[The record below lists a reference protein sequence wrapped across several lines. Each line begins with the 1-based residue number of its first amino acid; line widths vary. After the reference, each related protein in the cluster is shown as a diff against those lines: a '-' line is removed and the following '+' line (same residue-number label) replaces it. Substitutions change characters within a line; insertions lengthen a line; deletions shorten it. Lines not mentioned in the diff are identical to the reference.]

1 LALTLE
7 ERREIAAW
15 FDAHSDELP
24 ERVRSFLALHQRYLA
39 AEHNL
44 GKQLELAWRELR
56 RALHLTPSSE
66 RSRGSSG
73 SPLSAVPASMKKSAR
88 QELEDE
94 IAHSDRLA
102 SWHGELTKRHTTRL
116 DKLKEKLAQMPTE
129 PTNDETTHQPEET
142 LRLEDIEL
150 SEEDR
155 AELEANR
162 GRLSKALLQGSGPD
176 PALESVNETLMPEG
190 TVLTTT
196 EVVSLPAEIPAD
208 LADAEVV
215 KTFSEPRVRYDF
227 SVSVRRIEL
236 DIEKKVV
243 VDPQGKRYVI
253 APSTSDY
260 GPPGYSVT
268 WRALATLAVLVG
280 QFALPFN
287 RLATL
292 ISTPDKQFKASTL
305 SRMLHYVAERLLPV
319 YLELAAQLAD
329 AEILAGD
336 DTSCRVLEVSTYLSK
351 SAAETDEP
359 PWAPYRTPEAAQQ
372 SLRLCE
378 QAQQARRKRRE
389 NGDRTARRT
398 PAETPSLG
406 VTIGSTFR
414 FESLRC
420 NGDGPKEALHTT
432 VLSGRSGPDDP
443 RSLIVFYRS
452 HLGSCGNL
460 LEDILDNRDPKL
472 RTVILQ
478 GDLSTTNLVKAP
490 RLLERFDFRR
500 VGCGSHARRP
510 FAIYKDE
517 DPEMC
522 EFMLHLF
529 LGLAI
534 HEERLD
540 TFGRNRDNV
549 LAVRGTES
557 RELWNDIRELSQ
569 MFATKWPKTSKLGNG
584 ARYIINHFDE
594 LTAYL
599 DDPRIEMTNN
609 LRERMLRTEKLIEK
623 SSMFRC
629 SLEGRFVLDVIRT
642 VLQTAV
648 AANVP
653 VLDYLVSLLRSSEKT
668 ISKHP
673 SRFTPRAWAA
683 ANHNALD
690 PSTASG

>member
-1 LALTLE
+1 
-7 ERREIAAW
+7 
-15 FDAHSDELP
+15 
-24 ERVRSFLALHQRYLA
+24 
-39 AEHNL
+39 
-44 GKQLELAWRELR
+44 
-56 RALHLTPSSE
+56 
-66 RSRGSSG
+66 
-73 SPLSAVPASMKKSAR
+73 M
-88 QELEDE
+88 
-94 IAHSDRLA
+94 
-102 SWHGELTKRHTTRL
+102 
-116 DKLKEKLAQMPTE
+116 
-129 PTNDETTHQPEET
+129 
-142 LRLEDIEL
+142 
-150 SEEDR
+150 
-155 AELEANR
+155 
-162 GRLSKALLQGSGPD
+162 
-176 PALESVNETLMPEG
+176 
-190 TVLTTT
+190 
-196 EVVSLPAEIPAD
+196 
-208 LADAEVV
+208 
-215 KTFSEPRVRYDF
+215 
-227 SVSVRRIEL
+227 
-236 DIEKKVV
+236 
-243 VDPQGKRYVI
+243 
-253 APSTSDY
+253 
-260 GPPGYSVT
+260 
-268 WRALATLAVLVG
+268 
-280 QFALPFN
+280 PFN

-292 ISTPDKQFKASTL
+292 ISTPDKPFKASAL

-359 PWAPYRTPEAAQQ
+359 PWASYRTPEAAQQ

-378 QAQQARRKRRE
+378 QAQQARRQRRE
-389 NGDRTARRT
+389 DGDRTARRT

-414 FESLRC
+414 FESPRC
-420 NGDGPKEALHTT
+420 NGDGPKEAMHTT
-432 VLSGRSGPDDP
+432 VLSGRSVPDDP
-443 RSLIVFYRS
+443 SSLIVFYRS

-460 LEDILDNRDPKL
+460 LEDILDKRDPRL
-472 RTVILQ
+472 RAVIVQ

-490 RLLERFDFRR
+490 RHLERFDFRR

-510 FAIYKDE
+510 FALYKDE

-522 EFMLHLF
+522 EYMLHLF

-557 RELWNDIRELSQ
+557 RELWNNIRELSQ
-569 MFATKWPKTSKLGNG
+569 MFANKWPKTSKLGNG

-653 VLDYLVSLLRSSEKT
+653 VLDYLVSLLRSSEKD

-683 ANHNALD
+683 ATQNAPD
-690 PSTASG
+690 PCTAPA